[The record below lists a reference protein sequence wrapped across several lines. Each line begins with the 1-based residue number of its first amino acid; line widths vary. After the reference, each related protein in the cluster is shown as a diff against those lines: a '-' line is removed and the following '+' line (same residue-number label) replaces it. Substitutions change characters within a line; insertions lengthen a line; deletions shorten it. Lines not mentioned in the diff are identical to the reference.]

1 MERNWAN
8 TTQLGALV
16 TGRRYLLL
24 TVAATGIAAASA
36 AQRMREFPPVD
47 SLASAALL
55 FGTELMNSR
64 ISALIVLHFFLVAM
78 YHVFLLLAR
87 TTLGVLQP
95 MELQQTKETLIPFV
109 LLRCQLLVSTMDPA
123 AHGQRAE
130 LGVLV
135 AWLAALA
142 VLQALLAVTQA
153 RFHNLLTRP
162 MTQLRDLQRLGAVL
176 GAVIMLNLG
185 LAAACSRLGLFS
197 DRIVHVPWFEASL
210 MLLKTLELGVQVGFH
225 SLDVRA
231 ASISEEEE
239 TETGYS
245 ENSEFHLLLL
255 QTVLCG
261 CYLVQL
267 VLYYLY
273 VISVDQFRVS
283 LFDLIL
289 ILNVKNAT
297 VRLLEKIKHV
307 KLYHQVVLDLDHLFP
322 DATPEE
328 LESVADDVCAI
339 CLKSMSTQAKK
350 LRCGHLFHRL
360 CLRQCL
366 QKASVSD
373 SLAGLDPLTRMAN
386 GLGMEGSLP
395 PGVAPAAATGATTGS
410 TSMRCP
416 ICRKQVCGGKCDE
429 MNSAAHEHH
438 RPRQPEA
445 EVEEPR
451 ESLQQQLATAGN
463 AQGEPDTLAG
473 VDANANA
480 NAAAPEEV
488 LRFST
493 AFLSRWIPF
502 PNFSFEIVRHRGGG
516 RNFEVTQEMLQH
528 IWEVFPQY
536 TLEEIHADLTRT
548 RSVERTMER
557 ILNGRLDEQRLAMEQ
572 RNTDRAEMDANG
584 VLGDAVI
591 DLGEDFRW
599 SLSTLASALWG
610 FNIPTPAP
618 APAPAPAVETAAP
631 ANQEANANEV
641 VSPNAPAGEPEGRS
655 ETEAQPLQR
664 RVERWRDERPA

>member
-1 MERNWAN
+1 MERARV
-8 TTQLGALV
+8 TQLGALV

-24 TVAATGIAAASA
+24 TTAATAIAAAGA
-36 AQRMREFPPVD
+36 AQRVRELPSSE

-55 FGTELMNSR
+55 FVAELMSSR
-64 ISALIVLHFFLVAM
+64 ISAVIVLHFFLVVM

-87 TTLGVLQP
+87 AALGALRP
-95 MELQQTKETLIPFV
+95 LELQQTKETLIPFV
-109 LLRCQLLVSTMDPA
+109 LLRCQLLVSTVEPA
-123 AHGQRAE
+123 AHGQRTE
-130 LGVLV
+130 LGLLV
-135 AWLAALA
+135 VWLAALA
-142 VLQALLAVTQA
+142 VLRALVALTQA
-153 RFHNLLTRP
+153 RFQHLLTRP
-162 MTQLRDLQRLGAVL
+162 MTQLRDLQKLGAVL
-176 GAVIMLNLG
+176 GAIIVLNLG

-197 DRIVHVPWFEASL
+197 ERIVHVPWFEASL
-210 MLLKTLELGVQVGFH
+210 LLLRTLELGVQVAFH
-225 SLDVRA
+225 SLDVSA
-231 ASISEEEE
+231 ANFSDDDTSA
-239 TETGYS
+239 GYS

-297 VRLLEKIKHV
+297 VRLLEKVKHV
-307 KLYHQVVLDLDHLFP
+307 KLYHQVVVDLDHLFP
-322 DATPEE
+322 DATPDE
-328 LESVADDVCAI
+328 LASVADDVCAI
-339 CLKSMSTQAKK
+339 CLKTMSTQAKK

-373 SLAGLDPLTRMAN
+373 ALAGLDPLTRMAN
-386 GLGMEGSLP
+386 GLGMEGPLP
-395 PGVAPAAATGATTGS
+395 PGVAAATGGSPTGS

-416 ICRKQVCGGKCDE
+416 ICRKQVCDGKSDNIVSSAQPDE
-429 MNSAAHEHH
+429 H
-438 RPRQPEA
+438 RPLQPEA
-445 EVEEPR
+445 EADDAR
-451 ESLQQQLATAGN
+451 GGGQQQLVNATVN
-463 AQGEPDTLAG
+463 SPQGETQAQAVAG
-473 VDANANA
+473 GD
-480 NAAAPEEV
+480 AAAPEEV

-493 AFLSRWIPF
+493 AFLSRWVPF

-516 RNFEVTQEMLQH
+516 RNFEVTQEMLQQ

-536 TLEEIHADLTRT
+536 TLEEIHADLNRT

-557 ILNGRLDEQRLAMEQ
+557 ILNGRLDERRVAMEQ
-572 RNTDRAEMDANG
+572 RNTDRAEMAANG

-599 SLSTLASALWG
+599 SLSTLMSALLG
-610 FNIPTPAP
+610 TPNQPLA
-618 APAPAPAVETAAP
+618 AAP
-631 ANQEANANEV
+631 VAEAEQIEAPRQNAGPNGDANAN
-641 VSPNAPAGEPEGRS
+641 APLVNGEDRHEAD
-655 ETEAQPLQR
+655 TEPLLR
-664 RVERWRDERPA
+664 RLERWRGQ

>member
-1 MERNWAN
+1 
-8 TTQLGALV
+8 
-16 TGRRYLLL
+16 
-24 TVAATGIAAASA
+24 
-36 AQRMREFPPVD
+36 
-47 SLASAALL
+47 
-55 FGTELMNSR
+55 
-64 ISALIVLHFFLVAM
+64 M
-78 YHVFLLLAR
+78 YHAFLLLAR
-87 TTLGVLQP
+87 ATLGILRP

-109 LLRCQLLVSTMDPA
+109 LLRCQLLISTMEPA
-123 AHGQRAE
+123 AHGQRTE

-135 AWLAALA
+135 VWLAALT
-142 VLQALLAVTQA
+142 VLRALLALTQA

-162 MTQLRDLQRLGAVL
+162 MTQLKDLQRLGVVL
-176 GAVIMLNLG
+176 GAVIILNLG
-185 LAAACSRLGLFS
+185 LAAACSRLELFS

-239 TETGYS
+239 TAGYS

-297 VRLLEKIKHV
+297 ARLLEKIKHV

-328 LESVADDVCAI
+328 LEGVADDVCAI
-339 CLKSMSTQAKK
+339 CLKSMSAQAKK
-350 LRCGHLFHRL
+350 LQCGHLFHRL

-373 SLAGLDPLTRMAN
+373 ALAGLDPLTRMAN
-386 GLGMEGSLP
+386 GLGMEGPLP
-395 PGVAPAAATGATTGS
+395 PGVAPTTGATAGS

-429 MNSAAHEHH
+429 MTPPVHEHH

-451 ESLQQQLATAGN
+451 DIMPQQLATANN
-463 AQGEPDTLAG
+463 AQGGPEAPAGPD
-473 VDANANA
+473 ANA

-493 AFLSRWIPF
+493 AFLTRWVPF
-502 PNFSFEIVRHRGGG
+502 PNFSFEIVRHRAG
-516 RNFEVTQEMLQH
+516 RNFEVTQEMLQQ

-536 TLEEIHADLTRT
+536 TLEEIRADLTRT

-557 ILNGRLDEQRLAMEQ
+557 ILNGRLDEQRLTMEQ
-572 RNTDRAEMDANG
+572 RNADRAEMAGNG
-584 VLGDAVI
+584 VLGDAVV

-610 FNIPTPAP
+610 FNLPTPAP
-618 APAPAPAVETAAP
+618 TTGTALP
-631 ANQEANANEV
+631 ANQEANANEAAGL
-641 VSPNAPAGEPEGRS
+641 NTPANEPEGRGGN
-655 ETEAQPLQR
+655 EAQPHQR
-664 RVERWRDERPA
+664 QSERRDERPA

>member
-1 MERNWAN
+1 MRSSMRA
-8 TTQLGALV
+8 TQLGALV

-24 TVAATGIAAASA
+24 TVAATGIAAAGA
-36 AQRMREFPPVD
+36 ARKLPPSD
-47 SLASAALL
+47 SLASAAQL
-55 FGTELMNSR
+55 FGAELLSSR

-78 YHVFLLLAR
+78 YHLFLLLAR
-87 TTLGVLQP
+87 AALGVLRP
-95 MELQQTKETLIPFV
+95 LELQQTKETLIPFV
-109 LLRCQLLVSTMDPA
+109 LLRCQLLVSTMEPT

-130 LGVLV
+130 LGLLV
-135 AWLAALA
+135 VWLAALA
-142 VLQALLAVTQA
+142 VLRALLALTQA
-153 RFHNLLTRP
+153 RFQHLLTRP

-176 GAVIMLNLG
+176 GVVVALNLG

-197 DRIVHVPWFEASL
+197 ERIVHVPWFEASL
-210 MLLKTLELGVQVGFH
+210 LLLKTLELGVQVGFH
-225 SLDVRA
+225 SLDVRVA
-231 ASISEEEE
+231 TISEEEE
-239 TETGYS
+239 AGAGYS

-297 VRLLEKIKHV
+297 VRLLEKVKHV

-322 DATPEE
+322 NATKEE

-339 CLKSMSTQAKK
+339 CLKSMSTQTKK

-373 SLAGLDPLTRMAN
+373 ALSGLDPLTRMAN
-386 GLGMEGSLP
+386 GLGMEGPLP
-395 PGVAPAAATGATTGS
+395 PGVVAAMGGPTTGS

-429 MNSAAHEHH
+429 MTSAEPEDN

-445 EVEEPR
+445 ESEEPG
-451 ESLQQQLATAGN
+451 EVQQQLATANN
-463 AQGEPDTLAG
+463 AQGEPQAQPVAG
-473 VDANANA
+473 PG
-480 NAAAPEEV
+480 AAAPEEV

-493 AFLSRWIPF
+493 AFLSRWVPF
-502 PNFSFEIVRHRGGG
+502 PNFSFEIVRHRGGE
-516 RNFEVTQEMLQH
+516 RNFEVTQDMLQQ

-557 ILNGRLDEQRLAMEQ
+557 ILNGRLDEQRLALEQ
-572 RNTDRAEMDANG
+572 RNTDRADMDANG

-610 FNIPTPAP
+610 ANFPTPTPAR
-618 APAPAPAVETAAP
+618 APAAAL
-631 ANQEANANEV
+631 AAE
-641 VSPNAPAGEPEGRS
+641 NAPAAPRQEAGASENVRSNVSTDEEARTQGRREE
-655 ETEAQPLQR
+655 ETEPLLR
-664 RVERWRDERPA
+664 RLERWRGERPT